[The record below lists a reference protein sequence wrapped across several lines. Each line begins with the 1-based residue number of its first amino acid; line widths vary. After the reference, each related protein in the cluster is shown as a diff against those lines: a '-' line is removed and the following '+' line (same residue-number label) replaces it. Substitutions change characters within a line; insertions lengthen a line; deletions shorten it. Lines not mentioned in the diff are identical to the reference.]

1 MYAPMSS
8 KQNCLL
14 KNKSNI
20 TGDLW
25 DEFIYSQ
32 DIPLLH
38 NEPARMDT
46 MHEAQALEIHSAS
59 SQSTLIKT
67 RVPFIDIAKGI
78 GIILVVM
85 GHNDFSLISPYA
97 HKLIYSFHM
106 PMFFFMSGIFFKP
119 DMPFLKFLWNRFQ
132 RVLKPFL
139 AILLLIFFA
148 SLSFSKI
155 SFLMAGR
162 RLIKAMYGSGYYID
176 WVQLWFLPH
185 LFAVSLFAYF
195 FFKVAKRMRPE
206 WLRWIL
212 LMVLF
217 VAGVLSMKFFWPFE
231 LSFRGKALTLF
242 GLPYGL
248 DMVAVSG
255 FFFILGYELKQVRN
269 DAWLANIYV
278 FLLSG
283 AGLLFMVWYFPARI
297 DLNTRQFDSL
307 IINTV
312 EALTGILFMLALS
325 RQLARISWLSS
336 VFSYVGQASLI
347 VLLFQVPIQ
356 DFWGQKLF
364 AITGDRSVAYWLSFL
379 VGVVGPLVINAL
391 FIRPNPIVREWF
403 GQAAPPEEK
412 QASIRQLARPSTPE
426 H

>member
-1 MYAPMSS
+1 MM
-8 KQNCLL
+8 
-14 KNKSNI
+14 
-20 TGDLW
+20 
-25 DEFIYSQ
+25 Q
-32 DIPLLH
+32 D
-38 NEPARMDT
+38 T
-46 MHEAQALEIHSAS
+46 QTLEIRNAVF
-59 SQSTLIKT
+59 QSNFLPK
-67 RVPFIDIAKGI
+67 RVPYVDIAKGI

-85 GHNDFSLISPYA
+85 GHNDFALIAPFA

-106 PMFFFMSGIFFKP
+106 PMFFFMSGMFFKP
-119 DMPFLKFLWNRFQ
+119 DMPFLNFIKNRFH

-155 SFLMAGR
+155 SLVMAGR

-195 FFKVAKRMRPE
+195 FFQVVKGMRPQ

-212 LMVLF
+212 LAALYT
-217 VAGVLSMKFFWPFE
+217 AGILSMKLFWPFE
-231 LSFRGKALTLF
+231 FNVFGKVLTLH

-255 FFFILGYELKQVRN
+255 FFFILGYELNQHLKETWF
-269 DAWLANIYV
+269 AKELV
-278 FLLSG
+278 FIASG
-283 AGLLFMVWYFPARI
+283 ALLLFMVSYFPARI

-307 IINTV
+307 IINTA

-325 RQLARISWLSS
+325 RQLERIGWWSS
-336 VFSYVGQASLI
+336 IFSYVGQASLI

-364 AITGDRSVAYWLSFL
+364 AITGDQSISYWLSFL
-379 VGVVGPLVINAL
+379 AGVIGPLLINAL

-403 GQAAPPEEK
+403 GQPAPEE
-412 QASIRQLARPSTPE
+412 QRQVVVSTT
-426 H
+426 